1 MKLLIE
7 LPTWMGDTV
16 MVTPAI
22 ENLVNFFNNPE
33 IVLIGSFISVEIL
46 KNHPN
51 VHKTIILDKKI
62 TSLVKINNSLGKFDA
77 FFTFR
82 SSFRAKFLK
91 FIVSAKN
98 KYQFN
103 KNKYSNRHQ
112 VEKYNDFV
120 NGSLNID
127 FPAGQLRIY
136 TNNSKKNKSKKILGI
151 NPGAS
156 YGSAKRWYPQKFAE
170 VVGKLSKQF
179 DIIIFGSSNEKDF
192 AKEIEKLLIAKGINN
207 YQNLAGKTTIT
218 ELINCIS
225 NLDLFITGDSG
236 PMHLAASFQI
246 PTIAIFGP
254 TKYDETSQWMNDNS
268 IVVKK
273 NLDCQ
278 PCMKRTCPLKHHN
291 CMKLIKAQEVIDS
304 IPRVFQVSSLKKP

>member
-1 MKLLIE
+1 MKVLIE
-7 LPTWMGDTV
+7 LPTWLGDCV
-16 MVTPAI
+16 MATPAI

-62 TSLVKINNSLGKFDA
+62 TSLVKVNNNLGKFDA

-91 FIVSAKN
+91 FIVSAN
-98 KYQFN
+98 SKYQFN

-120 NGSLNID
+120 NDSLNID

-151 NPGAS
+151 NPGAA
-156 YGSAKRWYPQKFAE
+156 YGTARRWYPEELAKVATA
-170 VVGKLSKQF
+170 LSSKY
-179 DIIIFGSSNEKDF
+179 DILIFGGTGEKDI
-192 AKEIEKLLIAKGINN
+192 AADIEKFLIAKGITN
-207 YQNLAGKTTIT
+207 YKNLAGNTIQ
-218 ELINCIS
+218 ELINRIS
-225 NLDLFITGDSG
+225 ILDLFITGDSG

-246 PTIAIFGP
+246 PTVAIFGP
-254 TKYDETSQWMNDNS
+254 TNDNETSQWMNDNS
-268 IVVKK
+268 VVVKK

-304 IPRVFQVSSLKKP
+304 IPLIFSAST

>member
-22 ENLVNFFNNPE
+22 ENLVNYFNNPE
-33 IVLIGSFISVEIL
+33 IVLIGSFISLETL
-46 KNHPN
+46 KSHPN

-62 TSLVKINNSLGKFDA
+62 TSLVKVNNNLGKFDA

-120 NGSLNID
+120 NDSLNID

-156 YGSAKRWYPQKFAE
+156 YGSAKRWYPEKFAE
-170 VVGKLSKQF
+170 VVEKLSKQF
-179 DIIIFGSSNEKDF
+179 DIIIFGSTNEKDF
-192 AKEIEKLLIAKGINN
+192 AKDIEKSLIAKGINN

-218 ELINCIS
+218 ELISCIS

-236 PMHLAASFQI
+236 PMHIAASFQI

-254 TKYDETSQWMNDNS
+254 TNDNETSQWMNDNS
-268 IVVKK
+268 VVVKK

-304 IPRVFQVSSLKKP
+304 IPLIFSAST

>member
-22 ENLVNFFNNPE
+22 ENLVNYYNNPE
-33 IVLIGSFISVEIL
+33 IVLIGSFTSLETL

-51 VHKTIILDKKI
+51 IHKTIILDKKI
-62 TSLVKINNSLGKFDA
+62 TSLVKVNNNFGKFDA

-82 SSFRAKFLK
+82 SSFRATFLK
-91 FIVSAKN
+91 FFVSANN

-120 NGSLNID
+120 NDSLNID
-127 FPAGQLRIY
+127 FPAGQLRIH
-136 TNNSKKNKSKKILGI
+136 TKHSKKNKSKKILGI
-151 NPGAS
+151 NPGAA
-156 YGSAKRWYPQKFAE
+156 YGTARRWYPEELAKVATA
-170 VVGKLSKQF
+170 LSSKY
-179 DIIIFGSSNEKDF
+179 DILIFGGTGEKDI
-192 AKEIEKLLIAKGINN
+192 AADIEKFLIAKGITN
-207 YQNLAGKTTIT
+207 YKNLAGNTIQ
-218 ELINCIS
+218 ELINRIS
-225 NLDLFITGDSG
+225 ILDLFITGDSG

-246 PTIAIFGP
+246 PTVAIFGP
-254 TKYDETSQWMNDNS
+254 TNDNETSQWMNDNS
-268 IVVKK
+268 VVVKK

-304 IPRVFQVSSLKKP
+304 IPLVFQV